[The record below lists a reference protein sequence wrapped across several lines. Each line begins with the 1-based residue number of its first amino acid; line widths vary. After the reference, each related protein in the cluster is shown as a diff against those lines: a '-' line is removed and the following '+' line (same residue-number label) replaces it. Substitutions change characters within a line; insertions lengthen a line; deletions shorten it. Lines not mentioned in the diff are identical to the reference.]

1 MSDNS
6 TARRGGAGRTVVAA
20 LRGVARLWLFALLVG
35 VWEIGTRAAGD
46 PAFPPPSQIVRSLYE
61 TWFSGPVDE
70 FFLTQEARDDFRPS
84 LTNLFVG
91 WAIASVA
98 GVALGLV
105 LGRFRRLCEVL
116 DPVLQFGR
124 SIPPPTLIPFL
135 LAVLDLGAQL
145 QITTIVFGVIWPVLL
160 NTIDG
165 VRTVDPLHL
174 DTARVFGIGGARRVR
189 QVILPAAA
197 PKIFAGLRVSLGFA
211 LILMVISELVG
222 STVGI
227 GAHITVAQQ
236 SLEMN
241 QMWAG
246 IVLLGVLGAL
256 FNMVF
261 QLLEK
266 RMLAWHGGAKRLA
279 S

>member
-1 MSDNS
+1 
-6 TARRGGAGRTVVAA
+6 G
-20 LRGVARLWLFALLVG
+20 RLWLFALLVG
-35 VWEIGTRAAGD
+35 LWEIATRAVAD
-46 PAFPPPSQIVRSLYE
+46 PVFPPPSQIVRTLYE
-61 TWFSGPVDE
+61 TWFSGAVSD

-84 LTNLFVG
+84 LTNLFAG
-91 WAIASVA
+91 WTIASVA

-105 LGRFRRLCEVL
+105 LGRFRAVGDVL
-116 DPVLQFGR
+116 EPVLHFGR
-124 SIPPPTLIPFL
+124 SVPPPTLLPFL
-135 LAVLDLGAQL
+135 LAVLQLGAQL

-174 DTARVFGIGGARRVR
+174 ETAKVFGIGGTQRLRR
-189 QVILPAAA
+189 VILPAAA
-197 PKIFAGLRVSLGFA
+197 PKILAGLRTSLGFA

-222 STVGI
+222 GTIGI
-227 GAHITVAQQ
+227 GAHIILAQQ
-236 SLEMN
+236 TAEMN

-246 IVLLGVLGAL
+246 ILLLGVLGAL
-256 FNMVF
+256 FNLVF

-266 RMLAWHGGAKRLA
+266 RVLAWHVGAKRLA